1 MLGHHLNSLESIGLI
16 RLAATLPDVEY
27 LFRHTLVQEA
37 AYHSLVKRDRAH
49 LHRSVGETLERM
61 YPDRAGELAALLA
74 KHFDEAGDDERAL
87 KYFALAGEAA
97 AAVYA
102 NAEAVMHYTR
112 ALEIARR
119 SGASSPVLRRLY
131 HGIGR
136 ALELSAHD
144 DRALLTYG
152 EMEVTARELGDR
164 AMELAAQV
172 ALATV
177 YLKPA
182 SVRDLDKGRA
192 LAEHTLALAR
202 EWGDRESEATSLWN
216 LMQYY
221 KWAGR
226 MGEAMAYGEQ
236 ALTLARELNL
246 REQLAYVLNDISST
260 YGISGQIQRART
272 LLEEARQ
279 LWREL
284 GVLNM
289 LADSLASSAEMH
301 VLAGEYDQ
309 ALALSREALS
319 VSQTIGNVWNQSY
332 SWFMIDL
339 AYLDRGEMA
348 KAIEVAEECQRL
360 ARLAGFVPGMKQSLF
375 DLALIYGDLGAIQ
388 RGYEVAELFRST
400 LTDMPL
406 LGLFGAVMVARLH
419 LCAGKLVEA
428 RRAFDEIRRDVDR
441 DALPAYALLFFDL
454 VDAEVH
460 MGAGDYTRVLALAD
474 ETAPF
479 LREAGIRLFLTD
491 ALYFKGRA
499 LLALNRVD
507 EGRDSLRDARVL
519 AEAIGSR
526 RTLWRILAALS
537 EIEAG
542 RGNRPEAEALRRQA
556 VEVIDFIADH
566 CPRELRASFLHRSD
580 VRNVMREA

>member
-49 LHRSVGETLERM
+49 LHRAVGETLERM
-61 YPDRAGELAALLA
+61 YADRAGELAALLA

-87 KYFALAGEAA
+87 KYFTLAGERAA
-97 AAVYA
+97 ATYA

-119 SGASSPVLRRLY
+119 RQAASSVLRSLY
-131 HGIGR
+131 LGMGR
-136 ALELSAHD
+136 ALELSASD
-144 DRALLTYG
+144 DRALLIYD
-152 EMEVTARELGDR
+152 EMEVTARKAGDR
-164 AMELAAQV
+164 AMELAAQL
-172 ALATV
+172 ALATI

-182 SVRDLDKGRA
+182 AVRDLDRGRA
-192 LAEHTLALAR
+192 LAERTLALAR
-202 EWGDRESEATSLWN
+202 DWGDRESEAKSLWN

-221 KWAGR
+221 KWFGR
-226 MGEAMAYGEQ
+226 MEEAIAYGEQ
-236 ALTLARELNL
+236 ALALARELNL
-246 REQLAYVLNDISST
+246 REQLAYVLNDIASA
-260 YGISGQIQRART
+260 YGISGQIQRARA

-279 LWREL
+279 LWRGL

-301 VLAGEYDQ
+301 ALGGEYDQ

-332 SWFMIDL
+332 SWYMIDL
-339 AYLDRGEMA
+339 VHMDRGEMTQ
-348 KAIEVAEECQRL
+348 AIEAAEECLRL
-360 ARLAGFVPGMKQSLF
+360 ARLAGFVPGMMQSLF
-375 DLALIYGDLGAIQ
+375 DLAWIYGDLGALQ

-400 LTDMPL
+400 MTDMPL
-406 LGLFGAVMVARLH
+406 LGLFGGVMEARLH
-419 LCAGKLVEA
+419 LCAGKLAEA
-428 RRAFDEIRRDVDR
+428 RRAFDEIRRDVAR
-441 DALPAYALLFFDL
+441 DALSAYALLFFDL

-460 MGAGDYTRVLALAD
+460 MGAGDYARVLALAD
-474 ETAPF
+474 EALPL

-491 ALYFKGRA
+491 ALYLKGRA
-499 LLALNRVD
+499 LLALNRVE
-507 EGRDSLRDARVL
+507 EGRDTLTDARVL

-542 RGNRPEAEALRRQA
+542 RGNRSEAEALRRQA
-556 VEVIDFIADH
+556 VAIIDFIVDH
-566 CPRELRASFLHRSD
+566 CPPELRAPFLKRSD
-580 VRNVMREA
+580 VRHVMSGA